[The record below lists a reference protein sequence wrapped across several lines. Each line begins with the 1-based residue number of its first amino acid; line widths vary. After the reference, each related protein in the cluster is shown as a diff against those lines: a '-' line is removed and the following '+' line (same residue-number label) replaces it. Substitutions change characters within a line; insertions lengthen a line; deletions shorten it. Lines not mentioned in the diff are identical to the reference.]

1 MEADV
6 ALDDEILAQLVNDSR
21 EHLNTIEAD
30 LLAIGKGGANFDV
43 ELVNR
48 VLRTAHTIKGTSAFF
63 GLIKVKE
70 LAHKAETVLDMIRS
84 KRMIPN
90 AEIANL
96 LLAAFDR
103 LREMINHPRE
113 SADADIDELVRSLT
127 GSISS
132 HLSQDQKASLTQ
144 TVSLIPQWGTPVML
158 STFDYERV
166 LDSGRSLYSVE
177 YDMIH
182 DIERRGLNAHD
193 VFHSLMRSGEILDC
207 EVNFKAVGT
216 LDEPIGNRLP
226 MRLIF
231 ATALKPGEIGPL
243 FPYNRE
249 KVKQLTRPALTL
261 PLVIFE

>member
-1 MEADV
+1 MKAD
-6 ALDDEILAQLVNDSR
+6 LIPDDEILTQFVNDSR
-21 EHLNTIEAD
+21 EHLDTIDAD
-30 LLAIGKGGANFDV
+30 LLAIGKRGANIDAD
-43 ELVNR
+43 LVNK

-63 GLIKVKE
+63 GLAKVKE
-70 LAHKAETVLDMIRS
+70 LAHKAESVLDMIRS

-90 AEIANL
+90 AEIADL
-96 LLAAFDR
+96 LVAAFDR
-103 LREMINHPRE
+103 LREMIDRSRE
-113 SADADIDELVRSLT
+113 GADADIDELVRSLT
-127 GSISS
+127 GLITS
-132 HLSQDQKASLTQ
+132 HLPKEQKASLKQ
-144 TVSLIPQWGTPVML
+144 TVSFIPQWGTPVML

-166 LDSGRSLYSVE
+166 VDSGRSLYSVE

-182 DIERRGLNAHD
+182 DIERHGLDALEVFRGLMA
-193 VFHSLMRSGEILDC
+193 SGEVLEC

-231 ATALKPGEIGPL
+231 ATALKPGEIGPM

-249 KVKQLTRPALTL
+249 KVKQLTQPALTL